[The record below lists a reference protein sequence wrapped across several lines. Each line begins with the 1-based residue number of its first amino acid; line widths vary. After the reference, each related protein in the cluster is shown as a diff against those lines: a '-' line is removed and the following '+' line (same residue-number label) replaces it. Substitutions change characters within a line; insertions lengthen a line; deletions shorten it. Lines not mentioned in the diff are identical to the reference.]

1 MDRVPLCFSCGLP
14 VTTPPRLNELP
25 DGSPCPTCRARAL
38 DVVAPALPRA
48 LPSDPRFADSDPD
61 QEQEQ
66 ESDLRAADRPF
77 DPPGSADDYP
87 EPA

>member
-38 DVVAPALPRA
+38 DVVAPALPRPV
-48 LPSDPRFADSDPD
+48 PSGDGIDARERER
-61 QEQEQ
+61 EQEQ
-66 ESDLRAADRPF
+66 ESDLHAADRPF
-77 DPPGSADDYP
+77 DPPDYP